1 MKTIYFDSTSSE
13 WRKNW
18 ESNRLF
24 LWAAMHYFKD
34 MVKYRGYLYLNQIY
48 EYIGMTWNPNDENV
62 CYRNPNTFSI
72 DWRTDGDG
80 KTVITVS

>member
-13 WRKNW
+13 YRKDW
-18 ESNRLF
+18 ESNRFF
-24 LWAAMHYFKD
+24 LWGQMHYFKD

-48 EYIGMTWNPNDENV
+48 ENLGMTWNPNEENV

-72 DWRTDGDG
+72 DFGTDGDG
-80 KTVITVS
+80 RTIIKVG

>member
-13 WRKNW
+13 YRKNW
-18 ESNRLF
+18 ECNRLF
-24 LWAAMHYFKD
+24 LWGQMHYFKD

-48 EYIGMTWNPNDENV
+48 ENLGIAWNPNEENI

-72 DWRTDGDG
+72 NFGTDGDG
-80 KTVITVS
+80 RTIVTIG